1 VYTPNQVYCAKAYAN
16 KLKAQEQT
24 ERAWIDANKATALDK
39 RLQKEA
45 ERAARALQTSIR

>member
-1 VYTPNQVYCAKAYAN
+1 MYGPNEVHYAKAYAA
-16 KLKAQEQT
+16 KLKAQEEA
-24 ERAWIDANKATALDK
+24 ERAWIDTNKATALAK